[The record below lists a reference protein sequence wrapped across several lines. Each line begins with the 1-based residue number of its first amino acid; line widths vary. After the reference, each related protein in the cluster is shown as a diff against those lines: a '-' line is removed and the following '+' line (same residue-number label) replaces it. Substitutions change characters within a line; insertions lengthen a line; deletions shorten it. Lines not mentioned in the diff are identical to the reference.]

1 MIKRDLQEQ
10 IEKKFFKNKAIIVIG
25 ARQTGKTT
33 LINNTLDSRKE
44 KTLFFNGDEADTND
58 ILDQLTITKLK
69 GIIRDKKIVF
79 FDEAQKIQNIGTVIK
94 LIVDNF
100 KGVQVIASGS
110 SSFELMNNL
119 NEPLTGR
126 KYEFHL
132 YPLSYGELVANFGVV
147 EEKRNLENRLIFGSY
162 PDIVSYPEDA
172 EEHLKL
178 LAGSYLYKDLLMLE
192 QIKKP
197 VLLEKILKALALQI
211 GNEVSYSELGS
222 MVESDKKTVEKYID
236 LLEKTYIIFRLP
248 ALNKNVRNEIKKGKK
263 IYFYD
268 NGIRNAVI
276 SDYRPLAKRIDQGA
290 LWENYIISERLKI
303 LIVNSSGRER
313 FFWRTTQ
320 QQEIDYIETQYG
332 KYYAY
337 EFKWNPLKKA
347 SLSKTFASGYP
358 DHEFLTV
365 TPDNYEEFLSMD
377 EL

>member
-1 MIKRDLQEQ
+1 MIKRTLQEQ

-33 LINNTLDSRKE
+33 LIKNMLDSRKE

-58 ILDQLTITKLK
+58 ILNQLTITKLK
-69 GIIRDKKIVF
+69 GIIRDFKIVF
-79 FDEAQKIQNIGTVIK
+79 FDEAQKIDNIGTVLK

-100 KGVQVIASGS
+100 KDVQVIASGS

-132 YPLSYGELVANFGVV
+132 YPLSYSELVGNFGIV

-211 GNEVSYSELGS
+211 GSEVSYSELAGL
-222 MVESDKKTVEKYID
+222 VESDKKTVEKYID

-276 SDYRPLAKRIDQGA
+276 SDYRPLAKRTDKGA
-290 LWENYIISERLKI
+290 LWENYLISERLK
-303 LIVNSSGRER
+303 LLNFNSSGRER

-320 QQEIDYIETQYG
+320 QQEIDYIETQYD

-337 EFKWNPLKKA
+337 EFKWSPLKIA
-347 SLSKTFASGYP
+347 SLSKTFAIGYP
-358 DHEFLTV
+358 KHDFMVV
-365 TPDNYEEFLSMD
+365 TPDNYEEFLSQD
-377 EL
+377 KL

>member
-1 MIKRDLQEQ
+1 MIKRDIQKQ
-10 IEKKFFKNKAIIVIG
+10 IENKFFKNKAIIVIG

-33 LINNTLDSRKE
+33 LIKTMLDSREE

-69 GIIRDKKIVF
+69 GIIRDHKIVF
-79 FDEAQKIQNIGTVIK
+79 FDEAQKIHNIGTVLK

-100 KGVQVIASGS
+100 KDVQVIASGS

-132 YPLSYGELVANFGVV
+132 YPLSYSELVGNFGSV

-162 PDIVSYPEDA
+162 PDIVSKPEDA

-211 GNEVSYSELGS
+211 GNEVSYSELS
-222 MVESDKKTVEKYID
+222 SLVESDKKTVEKYID

-276 SDYRPLAKRIDQGA
+276 SDYRPLAKRTDKGT
-290 LWENYIISERLKI
+290 LWENYLISERQKF
-303 LIVNSSGRER
+303 LIFKTSVREK

-320 QQEIDYIETQYG
+320 KQEIDYIETQYD

-337 EFKWNPLKKA
+337 EFKWNPSKSG

-358 DHEFLTV
+358 DHEFMTV
-365 TPDNYEEFLSMD
+365 TTGNYERFLTTNNS
-377 EL
+377 

>member
-1 MIKRDLQEQ
+1 MINRTLQGQ
-10 IEKKFFKNKAIIVIG
+10 IENKFLKNKAIIVIG

-33 LINNTLDSRKE
+33 LIKSMLDSRKE

-58 ILDQLTITKLK
+58 IFDGPTIAKLK
-69 GIIRDKKIVF
+69 GIIRDFQNVF
-79 FDEAQKIQNIGTVIK
+79 FDEAQKIHNIGTVMK

-100 KGVQVIASGS
+100 KDVQVIASGS

-132 YPLSYGELVANFGVV
+132 YPLSYSELADNFGIV

-162 PDIVSYPEDA
+162 PDIVSSAEDA

-211 GNEVSYSELGS
+211 GSEVSYSELGTI
-222 MVESDKKTVEKYID
+222 VESDKKTVEKYID

-276 SDYRPLAKRIDQGA
+276 SDYRPLAKRTDQGA
-290 LWENYIISERLKI
+290 LWENYLISERLKFLSI
-303 LIVNSSGRER
+303 SSSGRES

-320 QQEIDYIETQYG
+320 QQEVDYIETQYG

-365 TPDNYEEFLSMD
+365 TPDSYREFLSKD
-377 EL
+377 DP